1 MWQMGE
7 RLTCPPP
14 STHPSPLVTIVP
26 IHLTPAACE
35 QPCGRGANFSPR
47 DVNAVLW
54 ARRRGVP
61 SFPHPFN
68 PGRQVDVALSHR
80 NCQEEGNQSPPG
92 AARLSLLKAFVSER
106 SRLPSSSDLAAAG
119 GCGHIP
125 WRQCLNNVTEGT
137 ATLLVGETSRDV
149 FCSCYRDR
157 GHKKYYGVESAGYFV
172 FH

>member
-1 MWQMGE
+1 MKKQKPEAGIGVRIKERGDMWQMGE

-61 SFPHPFN
+61 SFPHP
-68 PGRQVDVALSHR
+68 LIL
-80 NCQEEGNQSPPG
+80 E
-92 AARLSLLKAFVSER
+92 
-106 SRLPSSSDLAAAG
+106 
-119 GCGHIP
+119 
-125 WRQCLNNVTEGT
+125 
-137 ATLLVGETSRDV
+137 
-149 FCSCYRDR
+149 DR
-157 GHKKYYGVESAGYFV
+157 WTWH
-172 FH
+172 